1 MLDSLRDIIDVAIN
15 QIFPLQCV
23 ACNVYGSALCPSC
36 AQTVDPMPPTI
47 CLTCG
52 RPEIRQIATCFSC
65 HQLEMAL
72 GEPPLLFSRSATLFT
87 SPIREAVHGLKY
99 EKRTELAEPLARYL
113 FAVFQGYPWSDL
125 YMLIDAVVPVPL
137 HPQRLEE
144 RGYNQAEL
152 LAEQF
157 CNYVKLPCMP
167 TLLQRSHH
175 TESQVGKNI
184 AQRQQNVGNAF
195 QATVSLH
202 GLTVLLVDDVY
213 TTGSTLQACAIAL
226 KNAGVAQVYAL
237 ALATPKM

>member
-1 MLDSLRDIIDVAIN
+1 MLNSLRDIIDTTIN
-15 QIFPLQCV
+15 QVFPLQCV

-36 AQTVDPMPPTI
+36 AQIAEPMPSTI

-52 RPEIRQIATCFSC
+52 RPEVRQIATCFSC
-65 HQLEMAL
+65 RQLQMSW
-72 GEPPLLFSRSATLFT
+72 GELPLLFSRSATLFT
-87 SPIREAVHGLKY
+87 SPIREAVHSLKY

-125 YMLIDAVVPVPL
+125 YTLIDAVVPVPL
-137 HPQRLEE
+137 HPQRLET

-157 CNYVKLPCMP
+157 CKYVKLPCIP

-175 TESQVGKNI
+175 TESQVGKSI
-184 AQRQQNVGNAF
+184 AERQQNVGNAF
-195 QATVSLH
+195 QATVPLY
-202 GLTVLLVDDVY
+202 GVTVLLVDDVY

-226 KNAGVAQVYAL
+226 KNAGAAQVYAL